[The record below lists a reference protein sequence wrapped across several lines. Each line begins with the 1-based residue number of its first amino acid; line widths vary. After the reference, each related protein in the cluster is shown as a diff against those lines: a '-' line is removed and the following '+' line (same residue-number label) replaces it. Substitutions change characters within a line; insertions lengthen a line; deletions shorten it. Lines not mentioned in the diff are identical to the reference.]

1 MLMWVILRTS
11 LLALPRRSLHRSSYT
26 PPQTPP
32 IAACARGRCLLAAS
46 PYISA
51 RLAADW
57 LHANASLGPGSLFI
71 RSFVRASA
79 RLYREDEMDH
89 NCASVREE
97 LKNEAACRLAVDPH
111 VTQQTA

>member
-1 MLMWVILRTS
+1 MKLSGADVGHSEDISPRFTPS
-11 LLALPRRSLHRSSYT
+11 LSPSLFLYPSTDPSHRGLCPRSLPARC
-26 PPQTPP
+26 
-32 IAACARGRCLLAAS
+32 IA
-46 PYISA
+46 
-51 RLAADW
+51 
-57 LHANASLGPGSLFI
+57 LHIRTPGSLFI

-79 RLYREDEMDH
+79 RLYREDVMDP